1 MEDIIF
7 PRYSFASLF
16 PLEITFQDDKHIF
29 CHFVF
34 DVRLGVFRGVL
45 PYERGGDAGRE
56 FWIKPVKETNL
67 GMAQPFFEI
76 ILKFD

>member
-1 MEDIIF
+1 MQDIIF

-34 DVRLGVFRGVL
+34 DVRLGVFRG
-45 PYERGGDAGRE
+45 GGGGYSHRKGAGML
-56 FWIKPVKETNL
+56 VGN
-67 GMAQPFFEI
+67 FE
-76 ILKFD
+76 LNP